1 MKNIIKLLGLLS
13 VVLVTFFSCDE
24 ESPFIEPN
32 VELTPVYALT
42 DIIGVNAPFAINIY
56 REKDL
61 IIEYSTN
68 VNVTSFTSASYA
80 DTSTDTSYEISVAKL
95 IGDDIVGYW
104 ISADKTTGEGTL
116 TVVTDTQIEYQ
127 IKISE
132 KEVYN

>member
-24 ESPFIEPN
+24 ESPFIGPN

-42 DIIGVNAPFAINIY
+42 DIIGANAPFAINIY

-95 IGDDIVGYW
+95 IGDDIIGYW